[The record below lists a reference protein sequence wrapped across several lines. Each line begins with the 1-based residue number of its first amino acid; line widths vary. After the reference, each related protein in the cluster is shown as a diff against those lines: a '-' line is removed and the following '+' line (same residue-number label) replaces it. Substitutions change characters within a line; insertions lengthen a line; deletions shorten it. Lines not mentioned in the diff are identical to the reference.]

1 MRGRAGGDAERLRA
15 SLKEARVRR
24 FLFSG
29 HADAKVPSGGGERSL
44 GFTKPGGVL
53 ETISSPDTL
62 ASLLGAHA
70 PRHGGALELVFL
82 NGCNSDSLGRAVH
95 AAGVP
100 HVVCWQ
106 TQCADGAARIFA
118 RTFFQASAQGC
129 TYEQAFEEAKRGVL
143 GTTRRAAASGGP
155 RVPMYELR
163 ARHTPP
169 QQSFLHPSPIAAGIP
184 VLLPVA

>member
-44 GFTKPGGVL
+44 GFTKPGGEL
-53 ETISSPDTL
+53 ETVPPQTL
-62 ASLLGAHA
+62 AELLGEHA
-70 PRHGGALELVFL
+70 VGHGGALELVFL